1 MAVSQASFA
10 TQAVSDW
17 RCRSTVRS
25 VERAVVADGK
35 LVIRVNAVHGN
46 ASEVDADSLVVVVAA
61 AVAVVVAVEVVAAC
75 HGEHCH

>member
-25 VERAVVADGK
+25 VERAVVADGR

-46 ASEVDADSLVVVVAA
+46 ASEVDADSLAVVAA
-61 AVAVVVAVEVVAAC
+61 VAGIVAVEVVVAC
-75 HGEHCH
+75 RGEHCH

>member
-46 ASEVDADSLVVVVAA
+46 ALAVDADSQAAVVAA
-61 AVAVVVAVEVVAAC
+61 AVAGIVAVEVVVAYR
-75 HGEHCH
+75 GEHCH